1 MSGKKYFRPMC
12 AIFHKALCSYFAKK
26 EKKSGMNDMVGNG
39 KRLREYTD
47 TFGK

>member
-12 AIFHKALCSYFAKK
+12 AIFHKALCNFLLKK
-26 EKKSGMNDMVGNG
+26 KKLRMNDMIGNG
-39 KRLREYTD
+39 TRLREYTD